1 MLDSEKQRRNI
12 FSVFLSFLS
21 SLIFKLQIL
30 MTIQRKGEEIM
41 GWTSYEATYFKKNGD
56 IDRKAECDAYFMRDN
71 AGHYKVLKS
80 SMKGTVYYAAVTTLT
95 KYIGKD
101 ENGKSMYES
110 IPEDKQEVWAA
121 VFLTRTEEG
130 RYFHYK
136 DQDET
141 AGPCEDHC
149 PKCILDL
156 LSNTDH
162 ELALDWRKRCRKN
175 IQKSNKLSKLDRLKN
190 GSVIRFPSIL
200 SFTNG
205 IDVGDEMT
213 LTKINRKWIYEKYGT
228 RYSLKKTYINP
239 SYEILVE
246 A

>member
-101 ENGKSMYES
+101 ENWKNMYKS

-141 AGPCEDHC
+141 AGPYEDHC
-149 PKCILDL
+149 PKCILDI
-156 LSNTDH
+156 LSDTDH

>member
-1 MLDSEKQRRNI
+1 
-12 FSVFLSFLS
+12 
-21 SLIFKLQIL
+21 

-136 DQDET
+136 DQD
-141 AGPCEDHC
+141 
-149 PKCILDL
+149 L

-205 IDVGDEMT
+205 INVGDEMT

>member
-1 MLDSEKQRRNI
+1 
-12 FSVFLSFLS
+12 
-21 SLIFKLQIL
+21 
-30 MTIQRKGEEIM
+30 M

-56 IDRKAECDAYFMRDN
+56 IDRKAECDAYFMSDN
-71 AGHYKVLKS
+71 AGHYKVVKS

-130 RYFHYK
+130 RYFCYK

-156 LSNTDH
+156 LSNTNH

-205 IDVGDEMT
+205 INVGDEMT

-239 SYEILVE
+239 DYEILVD

>member
-141 AGPCEDHC
+141 AGPYEDHC

-205 IDVGDEMT
+205 INVGDEMT

>member
-1 MLDSEKQRRNI
+1 
-12 FSVFLSFLS
+12 
-21 SLIFKLQIL
+21 
-30 MTIQRKGEEIM
+30 M

-110 IPEDKQEVWAA
+110 IPEDKQEVWAD

-141 AGPCEDHC
+141 AGPYEDHC

-205 IDVGDEMT
+205 INVGDEMT
-213 LTKINRKWIYEKYGT
+213 LTKINRKWIYK
-228 RYSLKKTYINP
+228 S
-239 SYEILVE
+239 
-246 A
+246 

>member
-1 MLDSEKQRRNI
+1 
-12 FSVFLSFLS
+12 
-21 SLIFKLQIL
+21 

-101 ENGKSMYES
+101 ENGKNMYEL

-141 AGPCEDHC
+141 AGPYEDHC

-190 GSVIRFPSIL
+190 RSVIRFPSIL

>member
-1 MLDSEKQRRNI
+1 
-12 FSVFLSFLS
+12 
-21 SLIFKLQIL
+21 

-110 IPEDKQEVWAA
+110 IPEDKQEAWAA

-141 AGPCEDHC
+141 SGPCEDHC

-205 IDVGDEMT
+205 INVGDEMT

>member
-71 AGHYKVLKS
+71 AGHYKVVKS

-156 LSNTDH
+156 LSDTDH

>member
-1 MLDSEKQRRNI
+1 
-12 FSVFLSFLS
+12 
-21 SLIFKLQIL
+21 

-71 AGHYKVLKS
+71 AGHYKVIKS

-141 AGPCEDHC
+141 SGPCEDHC

-162 ELALDWRKRCRKN
+162 ELALDWRK
-175 IQKSNKLSKLDRLKN
+175 
-190 GSVIRFPSIL
+190 SVIRFPSIL

-205 IDVGDEMT
+205 INVGDEMT

>member
-1 MLDSEKQRRNI
+1 
-12 FSVFLSFLS
+12 
-21 SLIFKLQIL
+21 
-30 MTIQRKGEEIM
+30 M

-141 AGPCEDHC
+141 AGPYEDHC

-175 IQKSNKLSKLDRLKN
+175 IQKSNKL
-190 GSVIRFPSIL
+190 F
-200 SFTNG
+200 F
-205 IDVGDEMT
+205 
-213 LTKINRKWIYEKYGT
+213 
-228 RYSLKKTYINP
+228 
-239 SYEILVE
+239 
-246 A
+246 

>member
-156 LSNTDH
+156 LSDTDH

>member
-1 MLDSEKQRRNI
+1 
-12 FSVFLSFLS
+12 
-21 SLIFKLQIL
+21 
-30 MTIQRKGEEIM
+30 M

-141 AGPCEDHC
+141 AGPYEDHC

-162 ELALDWRKRCRKN
+162 ELALDWRKSCRKN

-205 IDVGDEMT
+205 INVGDEMT

>member
-1 MLDSEKQRRNI
+1 
-12 FSVFLSFLS
+12 
-21 SLIFKLQIL
+21 
-30 MTIQRKGEEIM
+30 M

-156 LSNTDH
+156 LSDTDH

-175 IQKSNKLSKLDRLKN
+175 IQKSNKLSKNEDTGKTYYTPIYYGTYHGKKVSFQSDQSLDQ
-190 GSVIRFPSIL
+190 
-200 SFTNG
+200 
-205 IDVGDEMT
+205 DY
-213 LTKINRKWIYEKYGT
+213 LTKDQLIKLNQP
-228 RYSLKKTYINP
+228 KTFWINP
-239 SYEILVE
+239 NDPKDYTDQKMGFDVQILIGVLLSLGSIRMIFVMRKLE
-246 A
+246 KERIHDHKKR

>member
-1 MLDSEKQRRNI
+1 
-12 FSVFLSFLS
+12 
-21 SLIFKLQIL
+21 
-30 MTIQRKGEEIM
+30 M

-56 IDRKAECDAYFMRDN
+56 IDRKAECDAYIMRDN
-71 AGHYKVLKS
+71 AGHYKVVKS

-190 GSVIRFPSIL
+190 GSVIRFTSIL

>member
-1 MLDSEKQRRNI
+1 
-12 FSVFLSFLS
+12 
-21 SLIFKLQIL
+21 

-101 ENGKSMYES
+101 ENRKSMYES

-205 IDVGDEMT
+205 INAGDEMT

-228 RYSLKKTYINP
+228 RYSFKKTYINP
-239 SYEILVE
+239 NYEILVE

>member
-1 MLDSEKQRRNI
+1 
-12 FSVFLSFLS
+12 
-21 SLIFKLQIL
+21 
-30 MTIQRKGEEIM
+30 M

-101 ENGKSMYES
+101 ENGKNMYES

-141 AGPCEDHC
+141 AGPYEDHC

-175 IQKSNKLSKLDRLKN
+175 ISKRAT
-190 GSVIRFPSIL
+190 
-200 SFTNG
+200 SFQN
-205 IDVGDEMT
+205 
-213 LTKINRKWIYEKYGT
+213 
-228 RYSLKKTYINP
+228 
-239 SYEILVE
+239 
-246 A
+246 

>member
-1 MLDSEKQRRNI
+1 
-12 FSVFLSFLS
+12 
-21 SLIFKLQIL
+21 
-30 MTIQRKGEEIM
+30 M

-71 AGHYKVLKS
+71 ADHYKVLKS

-130 RYFHYK
+130 RYFYYK

>member
-141 AGPCEDHC
+141 AGPYEDHC

-205 IDVGDEMT
+205 IDVGDEIT
-213 LTKINRKWIYEKYGT
+213 LTKINRKWIYKKYGT

>member
-1 MLDSEKQRRNI
+1 
-12 FSVFLSFLS
+12 
-21 SLIFKLQIL
+21 
-30 MTIQRKGEEIM
+30 M
-41 GWTSYEATYFKKNGD
+41 GWTSYEAT
-56 IDRKAECDAYFMRDN
+56 
-71 AGHYKVLKS
+71 HYKVLKS

-101 ENGKSMYES
+101 ENGKNMYES

-141 AGPCEDHC
+141 AGPYEDHC
-149 PKCILDL
+149 PKCILDI
-156 LSNTDH
+156 LSDTDH

-205 IDVGDEMT
+205 INVGDEMT

>member
-130 RYFHYK
+130 RYFYYK

>member
-141 AGPCEDHC
+141 AGPYEDHC

-175 IQKSNKLSKLDRLKN
+175 IKKSNKLSKLDRLKN

-205 IDVGDEMT
+205 INVGDEMT

>member
-1 MLDSEKQRRNI
+1 
-12 FSVFLSFLS
+12 
-21 SLIFKLQIL
+21 
-30 MTIQRKGEEIM
+30 M

-56 IDRKAECDAYFMRDN
+56 IDRKAECDACFMRDN

-130 RYFHYK
+130 RYFYYK

>member
-1 MLDSEKQRRNI
+1 
-12 FSVFLSFLS
+12 
-21 SLIFKLQIL
+21 

-41 GWTSYEATYFKKNGD
+41 GWTSYKAT
-56 IDRKAECDAYFMRDN
+56 YFMRDN
-71 AGHYKVLKS
+71 AGHYKILKS

-156 LSNTDH
+156 LSDTDH

>member
-1 MLDSEKQRRNI
+1 
-12 FSVFLSFLS
+12 
-21 SLIFKLQIL
+21 
-30 MTIQRKGEEIM
+30 M

-56 IDRKAECDAYFMRDN
+56 IDRKAERDAYFMRDN

-101 ENGKSMYES
+101 ENGKNMYES

-141 AGPCEDHC
+141 AGPYEDHC

-205 IDVGDEMT
+205 INVGDEMT

>member
-1 MLDSEKQRRNI
+1 
-12 FSVFLSFLS
+12 
-21 SLIFKLQIL
+21 
-30 MTIQRKGEEIM
+30 M

-95 KYIGKD
+95 TYIGQD
-101 ENGKSMYES
+101 ENGKSIYES
-110 IPEDKQEVWAA
+110 IPEDEREVWAA

-130 RYFHYK
+130 KYFYYK
-136 DQDET
+136 DMDET
-141 AGPCEDHC
+141 MGPCEDHC
-149 PKCILDL
+149 PKCVLDL
-156 LSNTDH
+156 LSETDNKS
-162 ELALDWRKRCRKN
+162 ALNWRRRCLEN
-175 IQKSNKLSKLDRLKN
+175 IKKSNKLSKLDRLRN

-200 SFTNG
+200 NFTNG
-205 IDVGDEMT
+205 ISVGDEIT
-213 LTKINRKWIYEKYGT
+213 LTKINRKWVYEKYQT

-239 SYEILVE
+239 DYEILVE

>member
-1 MLDSEKQRRNI
+1 
-12 FSVFLSFLS
+12 
-21 SLIFKLQIL
+21 
-30 MTIQRKGEEIM
+30 M

-80 SMKGTVYYAAVTTLT
+80 RMKGTVYYAAVTTLT

-205 IDVGDEMT
+205 INVGDEMT

>member
-1 MLDSEKQRRNI
+1 
-12 FSVFLSFLS
+12 
-21 SLIFKLQIL
+21 

-130 RYFHYK
+130 QYFHYK

-205 IDVGDEMT
+205 INVGDEMT

>member
-1 MLDSEKQRRNI
+1 LLDSEKQRRNI

-141 AGPCEDHC
+141 AGPYEDHC

-205 IDVGDEMT
+205 INVGDEMT

>member
-1 MLDSEKQRRNI
+1 LLDSEKQRRNI

-205 IDVGDEMT
+205 INVGDEMT

>member
-1 MLDSEKQRRNI
+1 
-12 FSVFLSFLS
+12 
-21 SLIFKLQIL
+21 
-30 MTIQRKGEEIM
+30 M

-71 AGHYKVLKS
+71 TGHYKVLKS

-156 LSNTDH
+156 LSDTDH

>member
-1 MLDSEKQRRNI
+1 
-12 FSVFLSFLS
+12 
-21 SLIFKLQIL
+21 
-30 MTIQRKGEEIM
+30 
-41 GWTSYEATYFKKNGD
+41 
-56 IDRKAECDAYFMRDN
+56 
-71 AGHYKVLKS
+71 
-80 SMKGTVYYAAVTTLT
+80 MKGTVYYAAVTTLT

-101 ENGKSMYES
+101 ENGKNMYES

-141 AGPCEDHC
+141 AGPYEDHC

-205 IDVGDEMT
+205 INVGDEMT